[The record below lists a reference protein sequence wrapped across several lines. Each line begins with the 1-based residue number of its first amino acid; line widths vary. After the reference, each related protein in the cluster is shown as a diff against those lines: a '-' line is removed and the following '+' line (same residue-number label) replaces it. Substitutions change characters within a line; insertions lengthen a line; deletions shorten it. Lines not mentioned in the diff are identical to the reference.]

1 MTNANASPRL
11 DVPDITILKQCL
23 KTERDT
29 DYLRRS
35 CCFESVATARI
46 RAALLI
52 KASLLRRRAQP
63 KVVEKSSRTH
73 RGVKY
78 LYSTTEAGRRKL
90 EELGEI

>member
-1 MTNANASPRL
+1 MTNANLSPRL
-11 DVPDITILKQCL
+11 DVPDITILKQCRT
-23 KTERDT
+23 TERDT

-46 RAALLI
+46 RAAILI
-52 KASLLRRRAQP
+52 KAGLLRRRPQP
-63 KVVEKSSRTH
+63 KVVTRYKDQH

>member
-1 MTNANASPRL
+1 MTNASPSPRL

-29 DYLRRS
+29 DYLRRA
-35 CCFESVATARI
+35 CAFESVATARI

-52 KASLLRRRAQP
+52 RTDLLKRRLQP
-63 KVVEKSSRTH
+63 KVMRYKDSH
-73 RGVKY
+73 RGVRY
-78 LYSTTEAGRRKL
+78 LYLTTDAGRRKL